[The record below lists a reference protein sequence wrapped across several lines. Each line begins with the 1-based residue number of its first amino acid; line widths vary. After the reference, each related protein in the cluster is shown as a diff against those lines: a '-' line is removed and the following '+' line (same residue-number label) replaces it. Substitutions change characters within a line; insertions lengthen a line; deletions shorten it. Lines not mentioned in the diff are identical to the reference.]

1 MHGGEMKLKTLKCAA
16 AAGMLALAGTAG
28 AATITFDSLTNPGF
42 AQYAPPTY
50 IEQGFSFAAT
60 VNDFYSLYSYGL
72 NTPGYNADPT
82 GATLSANE
90 NGIGLVASRVG
101 GGSFT
106 LDSFDLAFNPGY
118 DNPGAVRFD
127 YTDGSGSHS
136 TTLNFSDAY
145 TLHTFTFNYT
155 GVTSFTL
162 WDDDFQLD
170 NVKVDAQATAVPEPA
185 TYGMLLAGIA
195 ALAAVRRRKV

>member
-1 MHGGEMKLKTLKCAA
+1 MNMKTLKCAV
-16 AAGMLALAGTAG
+16 AGMMVLAGSAG
-28 AATITFDSLTNPGF
+28 AATIGFDSLTNPGF
-42 AQYAPPTY
+42 AQYAPATY
-50 IEQGFSFAAT
+50 VEQGFAFAST
-60 VNDFYSLYSYGL
+60 WNDVYALYSYGL
-72 NTPGYNADPT
+72 HSSGYNADPT

-90 NGIGLVASRVG
+90 NGVGIVVSRVG

-127 YTDGSGSHS
+127 YTDASGTHS
-136 TTLNFSDAY
+136 STLNLSDAY
-145 TLHTFTFNYT
+145 TLHNFTFGYT

-170 NVKVDAQATAVPEPA
+170 NVKVDATASAVPEPA

-195 ALAAVRRRKV
+195 ALVAKRRRKA

>member
-1 MHGGEMKLKTLKCAA
+1 MKLKTLKCAA
-16 AAGMLALAGTAG
+16 AAAMLVLAGTAG

-42 AQYAPPTY
+42 AHYDAPTY
-50 IEQGFSFAAT
+50 IEQGFSFVAT
-60 VNDFYSLYSYGL
+60 VNDAYSLYSYGL
-72 NTPGYNADPT
+72 DPAGLNADPT
-82 GATLSANE
+82 GATLSVDK
-90 NGIGLVASRVG
+90 NGVGLVVSRVG

-127 YTDGSGSHS
+127 YTDASGSHS
-136 TTLNFSDAY
+136 STLDFSNAY
-145 TLHTFTFNYT
+145 SLNTFTFNYT

-195 ALAAVRRRKV
+195 ALVAVRRRKS